1 MACDSFE
8 VHSVHSQ
15 RTPSHQNSQCAIHSD
30 WAIFQFPSAG
40 DWETIHLQ
48 GIAEMETELPWP
60 QRRAAS
66 VRGGWLHFHSYR
78 EPYFETC
85 QATGRSSWAALEEPL
100 LWRMGAHISG
110 FYFHPCPKA
119 YCVIIPKLLVFCLD
133 SPCCKMAI
141 FQGEVY

>member
-15 RTPSHQNSQCAIHSD
+15 RTPSHQNSQCAVHSD

-48 GIAEMETELPWP
+48 GTAEMETELPWP

-66 VRGGWLHFHSYR
+66 VRAGWLHFHSYR

-85 QATGRSSWAALEEPL
+85 QATGRSSWAAFEDLCCGGWERTSL
-100 LWRMGAHISG
+100 AFIS
-110 FYFHPCPKA
+110 
-119 YCVIIPKLLVFCLD
+119 IPARRLTVRSFP
-133 SPCCKMAI
+133 S
-141 FQGEVY
+141 Y